1 MAFCATSGKNFDEFK
16 YCEIDLSGFFLNES
30 TTKHLVTTRRKQAM
44 KLEYLKMKLN
54 RRLVAPAIA
63 LAMVM
68 SFGAY
73 EFARP
78 TTAKAAVASP
88 ASAPL
93 DDSSVSSLLSLD
105 QAMETLAARVTPAI
119 VNVTVT
125 SKTKMDL
132 SDDSDGLPEGIQGF
146 SQ

>member
-1 MAFCATSGKNFDEFK
+1 MSRYGVLCYFRKKLRRIQVSRNRFK
-16 YCEIDLSGFFLNES
+16 RIFLNES
-30 TTKHLVTTRRKQAM
+30 TTKHLVTTGESKAM

-63 LAMVM
+63 LAMVG

-78 TTAKAAVASP
+78 TTATAAVASP

-105 QAMETLAARVTPAI
+105 
-119 VNVTVT
+119 
-125 SKTKMDL
+125 
-132 SDDSDGLPEGIQGF
+132 
-146 SQ
+146 